1 MRGCSSVGMQLR
13 VKHQKPP
20 VSLNSTTVDPVEL
33 LELIIVLNGFVV
45 KCLFDTGAE
54 RCYISSNIYKE

>member
-1 MRGCSSVGMQLR
+1 MQLR